1 MRKKKSKKIRKN
13 MNLLLVYILVSLLKV
28 KFVIK
33 FKLLL
38 KKKFLKLKRN
48 NYMIKHLIL
57 LLLNLLNKK

>member
-28 KFVIK
+28 KFVLK

-38 KKKFLKLKRN
+38 KKKFLLLKRN